1 MTIVVPKNYHLC
13 QALQERRILCI
24 EPEDALREDI
34 RALRIGILNIM
45 PKAEAYEFS
54 LLHPLGRSVLQIDPV
69 WIRLKTHKYT
79 SSDWEHL
86 KNLYVYFDEAI
97 AQTPLDGLILTG
109 APVEDIPFE
118 TVTYWNEV
126 QHILDYARENI
137 PTTLGICWGGLALA
151 KQLGI
156 DNVIFPKK
164 LFGVFETRNLDP
176 QHRITGEMDDVFWC
190 PQSRFSGIP
199 DKVMIQERDKGRINL
214 LAHSAE
220 AGYTIFES
228 AEHRYLMHLGHPEYN
243 ARRLVEEY
251 LRDLQAGKPGVE
263 PPKNLDIEHPV
274 NRWKGQGSEFFS
286 QWIKFIHDSVSFD
299 REREANGRGAE
310 AASGRRNGGLRAE
323 QDRPDARQGGLN
335 LELTE
340 K

>member
-1 MTIVVPKNYHLC
+1 MTIIIPKNYHLC
-13 QALQERRILCI
+13 HALQERRIQCI
-24 EPEDALREDI
+24 DPEDALREDI

-54 LLHPLGRSVLQIDPV
+54 LLHPLGRSILQIDPV
-69 WIRLKTHKYT
+69 WIRLKTHRYQ

-86 KNLYVYFDEAI
+86 QSLYLTFEEAI
-97 AQTPLDGLILTG
+97 ARSPLDGLILTG

-118 TVTYWNEV
+118 DVTYWSEV
-126 QHILDYARENI
+126 REILGYARTNI

-156 DNVIFPKK
+156 EKTVFSQK

-176 QHRITGEMDDVFWC
+176 RHRITGEMDDIFWC

-199 DKVMIQERDKGRINL
+199 DKALVQARDKGLVNL
-214 LAHSAE
+214 LAYSDE

-228 AEHRYLMHLGHPEYN
+228 ADHRYLMHLGHPEYN

-251 LRDLQAGKPGVE
+251 LRDLQSEKPGVA
-263 PPKNLDIEHPV
+263 PPRNLSLENPA
-274 NRWKGQGSEFFS
+274 NRWKGQGAEFFS
-286 QWIKFIHDSVSFD
+286 QWIRFIHQSVSV
-299 REREANGRGAE
+299 
-310 AASGRRNGGLRAE
+310 
-323 QDRPDARQGGLN
+323 QDQP
-335 LELTE
+335 
-340 K
+340 